1 MDRPTRWRVLHTWFA
16 EIPPRGRG
24 LHGGGRFTAS
34 GEVRLKRGL
43 TLGPW
48 LLLLLAVWPATAQT
62 GSGTV
67 VVRVRSGAAPVS
79 SADVTA
85 GGLTMS
91 TDVQGEARLTLPAG
105 EATVTAATLE
115 ETPGKA
121 DDFLKFYWI
130 YEYRLLQ
137 DLRELDTRYVEEV
150 FSRERVQEANCA
162 SANSAEGMASVQRR
176 ISVVLRTALQF

>member
-1 MDRPTRWRVLHTWFA
+1 MSTQDRLQQ
-16 EIPPRGRG
+16 
-24 LHGGGRFTAS
+24 
-34 GEVRLKRGL
+34 
-43 TLGPW
+43 
-48 LLLLLAVWPATAQT
+48 LLAPFLDHVKNELEPFINQAISKTFDP
-62 GSGTV
+62 SGQMPLV
-67 VVRVRSGAAPVS
+67 VCSLAMKCLKSFSSVIILGRRGYGEDAMLVTRS
-79 SADVTA
+79 
-85 GGLTMS
+85 MI
-91 TDVQGEARLTLPAG
+91 

-176 ISVVLRTALQF
+176 ISVVLGTALQF